1 MLTNRLSAATPPHP
15 GPRIVHTYTY
25 TYTYT
30 MSAPQAPASTEQF
43 DAATQ
48 HLQQRELQAFLEQ
61 EQTKARLQTSIHT
74 FTDMC
79 WDKCI
84 TGSIGGRFSRGE
96 ESCLVNCVDRFL
108 DTSLFIVKNL
118 ESRRGAL

>member
-1 MLTNRLSAATPPHP
+1 MSSTTAA
-15 GPRIVHTYTY
+15 
-25 TYTYT
+25 
-30 MSAPQAPASTEQF
+30 AASTSAELGF

-48 HLQQRELQAFLEQ
+48 KELQSFLEQ
-61 EQTKARLQTSIHT
+61 EQTKAKLQSSIHT

-108 DTSLFIVKNL
+108 DTSMFIVNSL
-118 ESRRGAL
+118 EQKRAV

>member
-1 MLTNRLSAATPPHP
+1 
-15 GPRIVHTYTY
+15 
-25 TYTYT
+25 

-43 DAATQ
+43 DAAT
-48 HLQQRELQAFLEQ
+48 QRELQAFLEQ

-79 WDKCI
+79 WDKLTGASSSSSPRCI

>member
-15 GPRIVHTYTY
+15 GPRIVHTD

-43 DAATQ
+43 DAAT
-48 HLQQRELQAFLEQ
+48 QRELQAFLEQ